1 MGDRDISLSSVN
13 VTKGLELFNENTFCG
28 TILEG
33 TVPHYDSFHIRCD
46 PPVIG
51 QFVLIQKV
59 TEHYLELEEVDIIE
73 VKDVGEGES

>member
-1 MGDRDISLSSVN
+1 M
-13 VTKGLELFNENTFCG
+13 
-28 TILEG
+28 
-33 TVPHYDSFHIRCD
+33 PHYDSFHIRCD